1 MLPATY
7 DSYGNRRWERSR
19 GGGIITSGA
28 VGEKMEADKKGTG
41 SVGCEK
47 ENERDSDD
55 VVLHHC
61 SPTAS

>member
-1 MLPATY
+1 MLSSNGA
-7 DSYGNRRWERSR
+7 RRWERRR

-28 VGEKMEADKKGTG
+28 IGEKMEADKKGTG

-61 SPTAS
+61 SPTGS